1 MGVTL
6 INGVNIVE
14 GIVGGIATALFYY
27 ILSRE
32 RIYIPN
38 TAIRFGLAFS
48 LTWVMRKLAVN
59 LYTQKMV
66 PKGMTI
72 PTIRI

>member
-14 GIVGGIATALFYY
+14 GIAGGIATALFYY
-27 ILSRE
+27 ILKKLYMRKKDM
-32 RIYIPN
+32 
-38 TAIRFGLAFS
+38 AIRLGLAFG
-48 LTWVMRKLAVN
+48 LTWLTRKLAVN
-59 LYTQKMV
+59 IYTQKMV

-72 PTIRI
+72 PNIRI